1 MVFLRRLGEYEMTEF
16 LVRHFVKDYENTSKV
31 SVRTAY
37 GVLASGVGIF
47 CNVLLTIAKM
57 VIGILL
63 HSVSVTADAFN
74 NLSDAASSII
84 TLVGFDIAG
93 KPADE
98 DHPFGHGRMEY
109 VSGLVVSILILMMG
123 FELFKTSVEKV
134 IHPEVITEQW
144 ISYVIL
150 AISIALKFWM
160 YLFNKGIGWRI
171 HSETMK
177 ATAADS
183 LNDCISTA
191 AVVGGMLVF
200 HYFHLNIDG
209 IVGIFVACFVLWG
222 GYESI
227 KDTLNPLLG
236 ESPDPELI
244 AKITETVLN
253 HKMVIGVHDIV
264 VHDYGPGRR
273 IVSLHAEVP
282 YNKDMMEV
290 HDLMD
295 HIEMRLMEEYHCEAT
310 IHMDPVVTDD
320 EEVNE
325 TRKEVFNIVK
335 KYDKTLSVHDFRMV
349 KGPTHTNVI
358 FDLVVP
364 YGKEYDPERIVKD
377 IKEEIKNEMVGKY
390 YAVIRI
396 DRF

>member
-1 MVFLRRLGEYEMTEF
+1 MTDI
-16 LVRHFVKDYENTSKV
+16 LVKLFVKDYKDVEKV

-310 IHMDPVVTDD
+310 IHMDPIVTDD
-320 EEVNE
+320 
-325 TRKEVFNIVK
+325 KEVLAMKAKVEEMVHFL
-335 KYDKTLSVHDFRMV
+335 DESFSMHDFRMV
-349 KGPTHTNVI
+349 KGSTRTNLI
-358 FDLVVP
+358 FDVEVP
-364 YGKEYDPERIVKD
+364 RKTSYTDNEIVNWLKERIH
-377 IKEEIKNEMVGKY
+377 ELPGSKY
-390 YAVIRI
+390 FAVIQI
-396 DRF
+396 DHEYY